1 MAAPKV
7 DPVENKRRME
17 AGELYYCFT
26 PELIAERRRAF
37 LAYTRFNKADDVS
50 RRESLELLKELTLD
64 KTPLPPRLPDMTDED
79 DEALL
84 DDFPIVYPPMR
95 TDYGYNVKL
104 GENVMI
110 NFNSTFVD
118 TCPIEFGS
126 RTMVGPNC
134 SFFSGTHPLDPTVRN
149 GTRGPESGKSIKIGE
164 DCWFGGNCIVLP
176 GVTIGKGATVGAGS
190 VVTKDV
196 PAYHCVAGN
205 PARIIRKI
213 EVSGQEPSK
222 PEGTEFLAGED
233 AA

>member
-7 DPVENKRRME
+7 DPVENRRRME

-37 LAYTRFNKADDVS
+37 LAYTRFNKADDV
-50 RRESLELLKELTLD
+50 LIVD
-64 KTPLPPRLPDMTDED
+64 KTPLPPRRPEMTDED

-104 GENVMI
+104 GNNVMV
-110 NFNSTFVD
+110 NFNSTFID
-118 TCPIEFGS
+118 TCEIRLGD

-149 GTRGPESGKSIKIGE
+149 GTRGPESGKPINIGE

-176 GVTIGKGATVGAGS
+176 GVTLGKGVTVGAGS

-213 EVSGQEPSK
+213 EVSGLETAK
-222 PEGTEFLAGED
+222 AEGTEVLVGED
-233 AA
+233 AAVV

>member
-1 MAAPKV
+1 
-7 DPVENKRRME
+7 
-17 AGELYYCFT
+17 
-26 PELIAERRRAF
+26 
-37 LAYTRFNKADDVS
+37 
-50 RRESLELLKELTLD
+50 
-64 KTPLPPRLPDMTDED
+64 MTDED

-84 DDFPIVYPPMR
+84 DDFPILYPPMKA
-95 TDYGYNVKL
+95 DYGYNIKYVL
-104 GENVMI
+104 QATCSQELVSDTDAEPAHGRLANNVMI
-110 NFNSTFVD
+110 NCNSTFVD

-149 GTRGPESGKSIKIGE
+149 GTRGPESGKPIKIGE

-222 PEGTEFLAGED
+222 PEGTEVLVGED
-233 AA
+233 AAVV